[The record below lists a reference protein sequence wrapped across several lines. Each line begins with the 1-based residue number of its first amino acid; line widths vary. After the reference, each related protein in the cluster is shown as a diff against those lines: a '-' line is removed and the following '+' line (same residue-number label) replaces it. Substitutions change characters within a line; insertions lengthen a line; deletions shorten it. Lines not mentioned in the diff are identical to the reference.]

1 MKISMI
7 LVASAF
13 TMLVHIPIGVAAISA
28 EQAARLGKDL
38 TPIGAEK
45 AGNADGSIPAWTGGI
60 TTPPAGYSPGQHYVD
75 PYADDPVKFT
85 ISRDNLAQYRD
96 HLTPG
101 QVALMEKYPDY
112 RMNVY
117 ATHRSA
123 SYPQRIYQFTVT
135 NAPTA
140 QLVNDGNGIANAIIG
155 IPFPEP
161 QNGLEAIWNH
171 IVRYR
176 GDAVKR
182 WIAQAAVTASGKYTL
197 VKLEDE
203 FDFLYAKEGARFED
217 LNNILLYF
225 KQEVMAPAR
234 LAGGVLLVH
243 ETLNQVQ
250 EPRHAWVYNP
260 GQRRVRRAPNIA
272 YDNPGTAA
280 DGLRTSDDFDMYN
293 GAPDRYDWK
302 LVGKKEVYVP
312 YNSYRLQSDKL
323 KYADVLGVGHLN
335 PEHTRYELHRV
346 WEVEATLK
354 PGASHIYAKR
364 VFYLD
369 EDSWQILVVDKYDN
383 RGQIWRVSEGHA
395 LNYYNIPLLWTSLE
409 VHHDLQSGR
418 YLVLGLNNEERA
430 YDFNIK
436 RTPADY
442 TPASL
447 RSSGT
452 R

>member
-1 MKISMI
+1 MKIRTMMA
-7 LVASAF
+7 ASVF
-13 TMLVHIPIGVAAISA
+13 TMLLNIPYGVAAVSA

-38 TPIGAEK
+38 TPVGAEK
-45 AGNADGSIPAWTGGI
+45 AGNTDGSIPEWTGGI
-60 TTPPAGYSPGQHYVD
+60 TTPPAGYTPGQHYVD
-75 PYADDPVKFT
+75 PYGSDPVKFT
-85 ISRDNLAQYRD
+85 ITHENLEQYRA

-101 QVALMEKYPDY
+101 QVALLEKYPDY
-112 RMNVY
+112 KMNVY

-123 SYPQRIYQFTVT
+123 SYPQRIYQYTVA
-135 NAPTA
+135 NATTA
-140 QLVNDGNGIANAIIG
+140 QLVNDGNGIANTIVG
-155 IPFPEP
+155 FPFPEP

-182 WIAQAAVTASGKYTL
+182 WIAQAAVTANGKYTL

-203 FDFLYAKEGARFED
+203 FDFLYAKEGAKFGD
-217 LNNILLYF
+217 LHNILLYF
-225 KQEVMAPAR
+225 KQEVTAPAR

-243 ETLNQVQ
+243 ETLNQVK

-293 GAPDRYDWK
+293 GAPDRYNWK
-302 LVGKKEVYVP
+302 LVGKKEIYVP
-312 YNSYRLQSDKL
+312 YNSYKLQSDKL
-323 KYADVLGVGHLN
+323 QYDDILKVGHLN
-335 PEHTRYELHRV
+335 PEYTRYELHRV

-369 EDSWQILVVDKYDN
+369 EDSWQILVIDKYDN

-395 LNYYNIPLLWTSLE
+395 INYYNMPLLWTSLE

-418 YLVLGLNNEERA
+418 YLVLGLNNQERA

-436 RTPADY
+436 RSPADY

-447 RSSGT
+447 RSAGT